1 METVTID
8 GVQLN
13 LSQPDELPM
22 HWVGQDELVTQIMA
36 AWLVMGAGDFPLNP

>member
-22 HWVGQDELVTQIMA
+22 HWVGQDRMS
-36 AWLVMGAGDFPLNP
+36 